1 VEYSVIN
8 DGWIKIPAEDFSVK
22 SVGTKQGRLLIGL
35 NQLFI
40 RLAGKNILIDTGL
53 GDKRDFTELGLID
66 YQRPRMLLHGL
77 HDIGIEPEDIDIVIL
92 THLHYDHSGGCTARL
107 EDGSLAKTFT
117 NALYYV
123 QEKELEFAFNP
134 DSGYQNDYDPD
145 DFKLLVDSGQLIVI
159 NGECKVVSG
168 LSVCLAPGHSPGH
181 QVVIATEGGETVFFP
196 GDLIPVREHANL
208 TISTKYDQNKN
219 DLLWHRK
226 IWLEKAI
233 ANKWKC
239 VFCHAV
245 KDQIDILS

>member
-8 DGWIKIPAEDFSVK
+8 DGWIKIPAEDFPIK
-22 SVGTKQGRLLIGL
+22 SVGTKSDRLLIGL
-35 NQLFI
+35 NQLYI
-40 RLAGKNILIDTGL
+40 RIAGKDILIDTGL
-53 GDKRDFTELGLID
+53 GNKRDFTELGLID

-77 HDIGIEPEDIDIVIL
+77 YDIGIEPEDIDIVIL
-92 THLHYDHSGGCTARL
+92 THLHYDHSGGCTYRL

-159 NGECKVVSG
+159 NGECEVVSG
-168 LSVCLAPGHSPGH
+168 LSVYLAPGHSPGH
-181 QVVIATEGGETVFFP
+181 QVVLATENNETVFFS

-208 TISTKYDQNKN
+208 TISTSYDLDKET
-219 DLLWHRK
+219 LLKTRY
-226 IWLEKAI
+226 IWLQKAV
-233 ANKWKC
+233 AHKWKC

-245 KDQIDILS
+245 NDQIETLS